1 VKQLPSDGR
10 PTTGGVLSASKLF
23 AISDLHVGY
32 SENRAVVEG
41 LRPESDDDWLIV
53 AGDVGAVFDDVRW
66 ALTLLSRRF
75 SKVVWTP
82 GNHELWTL
90 PADPVQLRG
99 EQRYRGLV
107 EMCRELRV
115 LTPEDDY
122 AVWEGCG
129 GPVTIAPLFV
139 LYDYSFRVAGTS
151 KQESLQRAF
160 DVGVVCADEKSLF
173 PDPYPS
179 REAWCWARVELSEKR
194 LAACDPDLGTVLV
207 NHFPLVRERTAILR
221 HPEFAQWCGTER
233 TADWHIRFRAA
244 VVVFGHLHIPGTT
257 WNHGVR
263 FEEVSLGYPRSW
275 GPRAACRRVLQPVF
289 ADPDPAR

>member
-1 VKQLPSDGR
+1 MKQLPSDGR

-275 GPRAACRRVLQPVF
+275 GPRTACRRVLQPVF

>member
-1 VKQLPSDGR
+1 M
-10 PTTGGVLSASKLF
+10 LSASKLF

-32 SENRAVVEG
+32 SENRSVVEH

-53 AGDVGAVFDDVRW
+53 AGDVGEMFEDVRW
-66 ALTLLSRRF
+66 ALTLMSQRF

-99 EQRYRGLV
+99 ELRYRSLV
-107 EMCRELRV
+107 EMCREMGV

-122 AVWEGCG
+122 AVWPGRS

-139 LYDYSFRVAGTS
+139 LYDYSFRASGTT

-160 DVGVVCADEKSLF
+160 DAGVMCTDERLLF

-179 REAWCWARVELSEKR
+179 REAWCWARVEQSEKR
-194 LAACDPDLGTVLV
+194 LVACDPDFGTVLV
-207 NHFPLVRERTAILR
+207 NHFPLVRERTTILR

-233 TADWHIRFRAA
+233 TADWHTRFRTAA
-244 VVVFGHLHIPGTT
+244 VVYGHLHIPRTT
-257 WNHGVR
+257 WHHGVR
-263 FEEVSLGYPRSW
+263 FEEVSLGYPRNW
-275 GPRAACRRVLQPVF
+275 GPRSTCHAVLRPVL
-289 ADPDPAR
+289 ADGDPPR